1 MSVEPTYIEVME
13 KTEPIAQL
21 EHLYKWGLGLAI
33 LTVVYN
39 VAEGLVATY
48 FGIQDE
54 TLTLFGF
61 GLDSFVETISAL
73 GVTQMI
79 LRIKKNPVSS
89 KGPFEIRALKITGW
103 CFYVLAAILSTTAI
117 YNVVQGHQPTSTTAG
132 IIIGLISILTMWLL
146 IRSKISVGKKL
157 DSAPIIADAK
167 CNQVCLYMSVI
178 LLVASGLWE
187 LWQIPYID
195 ALGTAGI
202 VYFSIKE
209 GKEAFQKSR
218 GIDCDN
224 CTV

>member
-1 MSVEPTYIEVME
+1 ME
-13 KTEPIAQL
+13 KKKAREQL
-21 EHLYKWGLGLAI
+21 DRLYNWGLALAI
-33 LTVVYN
+33 ITVIYN
-39 VAEGLVATY
+39 IAEGLVATY

-61 GLDSFVETISAL
+61 GLDSFVETVSAL
-73 GVTQMI
+73 GVTQMF
-79 LRIKKNPVSS
+79 LRIKNNPGSN
-89 KGPFEIRALKITGW
+89 KGPFEIRALQITGW
-103 CFYVLAAILSTTAI
+103 CFYVLAVILSASAI
-117 YNVVQGHQPTSTTAG
+117 YNVIEGHQPTSTTAG
-132 IIIGLISILTMWLL
+132 VIIGFISILTMWLL
-146 IRSKISVGKKL
+146 IRAKISVGTKL

-187 LWQIPYID
+187 LWEIPYID

-209 GKEAFQKSR
+209 GREAFQKSR
-218 GIDCDN
+218 GIDCDD

>member
-1 MSVEPTYIEVME
+1 ME
-13 KTEPIAQL
+13 KTEARRQL
-21 EHLYKWGLGLAI
+21 DRLYNWGLGLAI

-39 VAEGLVATY
+39 IAEGLVATY

-73 GVTQMI
+73 GVTQMF
-79 LRIKKNPVSS
+79 LRIKNKPDSS
-89 KGPFEIRALKITGW
+89 KGPYEIRALKITGW
-103 CFYVLAAILSTTAI
+103 CFYILAVILSASAI
-117 YNVVQGHQPTSTTAG
+117 YNVIKGHQPTSTTAG
-132 IIIGLISILTMWLL
+132 VIIGLISILTMWLL
-146 IRSKISVGKKL
+146 IRAKITVGTKL
-157 DSAPIIADAK
+157 NSAPIIADAK

-178 LLVASGLWE
+178 LLVSSSLWALWE
-187 LWQIPYID
+187 IPYID

-209 GKEAFQKSR
+209 GREAFQKSR
-218 GIDCDN
+218 GIDCDD

>member
-1 MSVEPTYIEVME
+1 ME

-61 GLDSFVETISAL
+61 GLDSFVETVSAL
-73 GVTQMI
+73 GVTQMF
-79 LRIKKNPVSS
+79 LRIRKNPESS
-89 KGPFEIRALKITGW
+89 KGPFEIRALQITGW
-103 CFYVLAAILSTTAI
+103 CFYVLAAILSASAI
-117 YNVVQGHQPTSTTAG
+117 YNVVQEHEPTSTTAG

-167 CNQVCLYMSVI
+167 CNQVCLYMSII

-195 ALGTAGI
+195 ALGTTGI
-202 VYFSIKE
+202 VYFSVKE
-209 GKEAFQKSR
+209 GREAFQKSR
-218 GIDCDN
+218 GIDCDD
-224 CTV
+224 CTI